1 MRAEI
6 IDAALPLEVEP
17 SFKAPEDAIA
27 FSKSLKNLR
36 SSANVSACQGAVVK
50 AVSWTSLALTLYFDN
65 EKILQFK
72 RNEQGAVEAILIA
85 AEDATNRPANQR
97 QNGIALIRLV
107 NQEFVWRRDELAN
120 MMVGNKFIAIQPT
133 LYWIFVHVE
142 NCDTVLVS
150 TLIDRSTNRP
160 FLFWSPP

>member
-6 IDAALPLEVEP
+6 IDAAHPLEVEP
-17 SFKAPEDAIA
+17 SFKAPGDAIE

-36 SSANVSACQGAVVK
+36 SSANVCTCQGAVIK
-50 AVSWTSLALTLYFDN
+50 SVSWTSVTLTLSFDN

-72 RNEQGAVEAILIA
+72 RNEQGAVEASLMETDDTTI
-85 AEDATNRPANQR
+85 RPSNQR
-97 QNGIALIRLV
+97 QNGIALVRLA
-107 NQEFVWRRDELAN
+107 NQEFVWKRDELAT
-120 MMVGNKFIAIQPT
+120 MIVGNKLVAIHPT
-133 LYWIFVHVE
+133 LYWIFIHVE

-150 TLIDRSTNRP
+150 TLIDRTTNRP